1 MHADMRAC
9 THTNTQTGGRGVKRL
24 FFFPAPSIDPV
35 TLTAPPDVGPVK
47 LVNRSALKTCLKPI
61 S

>member
-1 MHADMRAC
+1 MQTCARAHTQ
-9 THTNTQTGGRGVKRL
+9 THTNRGERSEKAV
-24 FFFPAPSIDPV
+24 FFPAPSIDPV